1 MWEINLRVPSGV
13 LLVLDV
19 NAFNLSSPCDH
30 FLQASE
36 NRLLGSES
44 IWLKQN
50 INLDLEQCFNF

>member
-44 IWLKQN
+44 IWLKHN
-50 INLDLEQCFNF
+50 INLDLE